1 MREII
6 EQVYVALALWWAEFD
21 KLPLMSGITA
31 MVVAS
36 LKMRS
41 QGKIQ
46 WSEAL
51 LCGVFAVIAT
61 VSLGF
66 LGALV
71 GFDLPVEASSAIS
84 GAIGWYGTAKTV
96 SFVEDKVK
104 SRGGGANETDS

>member
-1 MREII
+1 MREFI
-6 EQVYVALALWWAEFD
+6 EQVYVALALWWAELD
-21 KLPLMSGITA
+21 KLPLLSGITA

-41 QGKIQ
+41 QGQIQ

-66 LGALV
+66 IGAIL
-71 GFDLPVEASSAIS
+71 GFDVQPEASSAIA
-84 GAIGWYGTAKTV
+84 GAIGWYGTARTV
-96 SFVEDKVK
+96 KFVEDKV
-104 SRGGGANETDS
+104 SRRGGKDETNS